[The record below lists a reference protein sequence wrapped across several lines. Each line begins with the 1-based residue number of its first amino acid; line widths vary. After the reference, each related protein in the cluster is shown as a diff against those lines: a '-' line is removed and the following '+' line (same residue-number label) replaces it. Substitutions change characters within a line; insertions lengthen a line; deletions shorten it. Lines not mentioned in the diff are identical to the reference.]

1 MTISRR
7 NVLFALGALQAVPRL
22 VAGRGTVKIV
32 EFDSSGRRVGVSEVE
47 KIGKTDAEWREE
59 LTPEQLGVAPRQRNQ
74 RALTRKYAS
83 NHVGGIYR
91 CIFCATAPF

>member
-47 KIGKTDAEWREE
+47 KIRKTRRRMAE
-59 LTPEQLGVAPRQRNQ
+59 
-74 RALTRKYAS
+74 AS
-83 NHVGGIYR
+83 H
-91 CIFCATAPF
+91 AWSSSK